1 MPGAF
6 SSWHILRKRKRE
18 ENKMDDKLILNVYDD
33 NDNIVKTSEAKLID
47 LRFGTIRSLMELL
60 KVDDINDTAE
70 LLKTVYGAWS
80 QIIGIL
86 NRVFPDMTEEDWEN
100 IKLSELLPILVV
112 ILKSSFVQ
120 ILSIP
125 SDSKN

>member
-1 MPGAF
+1 
-6 SSWHILRKRKRE
+6 
-18 ENKMDDKLILNVYDD
+18 MDDKLILNVYDD

-60 KVDDINDTAE
+60 KVDDIDDTAE